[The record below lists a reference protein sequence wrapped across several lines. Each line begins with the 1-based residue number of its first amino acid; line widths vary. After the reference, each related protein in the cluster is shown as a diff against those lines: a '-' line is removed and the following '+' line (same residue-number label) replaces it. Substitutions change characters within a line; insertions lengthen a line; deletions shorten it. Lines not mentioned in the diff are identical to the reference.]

1 MKPRIAGANDDRE
14 TSTDN
19 MWDYNKGRWITYY
32 NTGDAVDAQ
41 MTISSRIH
49 DRMRYQLHNLTMEE
63 RHWRLSGPRDGNWSP
78 NRTLNGFQYDQY
90 FKEIIT
96 ERSPPH
102 GVSHRK
108 PTKWFRVCQEKLER
122 WVQEMESIPED
133 TYTAKALK
141 NTYTHPMWRVQYG
154 RNHLPHTTY
163 NLLKVI
169 RTSYVA
175 PPREAINEVQIE
187 PSDLPST
194 TRYVERRYTD
204 VDEGFGG
211 SNANRYFDLLS
222 EKTFA
227 HRTMT
232 VSNYSN
238 QDLCLTNHQS
248 GL

>member
-1 MKPRIAGANDDRE
+1 MTEVGFEPTPLKRLEKKIKRTQRERKRKLNLKIFFFFNLIPNKIKKKIPGGDMKPRIAGANDDRE

-63 RHWRLSGPRDGNWSP
+63 RHWRLPGPRDGNWSP

-108 PTKWFRVCQEKLER
+108 PTKWFRVCQEKWHTLT
-122 WVQEMESIPED
+122 MDP
-133 TYTAKALK
+133 
-141 NTYTHPMWRVQYG
+141 
-154 RNHLPHTTY
+154 RNGKHT
-163 NLLKVI
+163 
-169 RTSYVA
+169 
-175 PPREAINEVQIE
+175 
-187 PSDLPST
+187 
-194 TRYVERRYTD
+194 
-204 VDEGFGG
+204 
-211 SNANRYFDLLS
+211 
-222 EKTFA
+222 
-227 HRTMT
+227 
-232 VSNYSN
+232 
-238 QDLCLTNHQS
+238 
-248 GL
+248 